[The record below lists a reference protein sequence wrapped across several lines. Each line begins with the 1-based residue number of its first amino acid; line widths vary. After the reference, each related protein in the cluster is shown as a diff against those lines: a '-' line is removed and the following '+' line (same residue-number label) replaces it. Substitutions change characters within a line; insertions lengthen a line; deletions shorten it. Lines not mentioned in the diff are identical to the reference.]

1 MSLGKNIQKLRKE
14 NKLSQEQLAQKC
26 NVSRQTISRWESDEV
41 LPDTNN
47 LITLAKLFNVTLDS
61 MVFDEEQSMDLKIE
75 KKKFNWKSIGIVSII
90 LNLIIV
96 IGLIVTLNPFSKP
109 KTIEG
114 IYYVKFAVI
123 QELVVKIEQNEKGL
137 YTKIYLDD
145 NAYPIA
151 ATYISQINS
160 VVGEMIDY
168 ELYTSTKNPTF
179 TIRFSKKN
187 PDTIQLDA
195 KWISNTTDTFYLTR
209 Q

>member
-1 MSLGKNIQKLRKE
+1 MSLGKKIQKLRKE

-47 LITLAKLFNVTLDS
+47 LITLAKLFNVSLDS
-61 MVFDEEQSMDLKIE
+61 IVFDEELTTIKTD
-75 KKKFNWKSIGIVSII
+75 KKKFNWKSIGIVSVIF
-90 LNLIIV
+90 NVIIV
-96 IGLIVTLNPFSKP
+96 IGLVVALNPFSKP

-114 IYYVKFAVI
+114 IYYVNFAVN
-123 QELVVKIEQNEKGL
+123 QELVVKIEKNEKGL

-145 NAYPIA
+145 NTYPIA

-160 VVGEMIDY
+160 IVGEMIDY
-168 ELYTSTKNPTF
+168 ELYTSTKTPTF
-179 TIRFSKKN
+179 TIRYSKKN
-187 PDTIQLDA
+187 TDTIQLDA
-195 KWISNTTDTFYLTR
+195 KWINNTTHTFYLTR